1 MRRGRHPVEISDR
14 VAVVTG
20 GASGLGRATAQALA
34 KAGARVAVL
43 DRNLAAARAV
53 VAGAGDAML
62 AVQVDVG
69 DRASVAA
76 AIDEVAQTLGRIDI
90 CVNAAGIP
98 TPGKVLGK
106 NGPLPIADFQRVIDV
121 NLVGAFDVMRRC
133 AEVMARN
140 TDDGPDGERGVI
152 INVSSGEAFEGQKG
166 QAAYSA
172 SKAGLIGLML
182 PAARDLAQHGIRVV
196 TISPGVFDTE
206 IFAQVPRQ
214 AVEALE
220 SMVLNPSRLGDPAE
234 FAALVGH
241 VIENRY
247 VNATNLSIDAG
258 ARLNNV

>member
-1 MRRGRHPVEISDR
+1 MHPVEIVGR

-20 GASGLGRATAQALA
+20 GASGLGRATVHALA

-43 DRNLAAARAV
+43 DRNLEAARMLA
-53 VAGAGDAML
+53 ADAGDAML
-62 AVQVDVG
+62 PVRVDVG

-76 AIDEVAQTLGRIDI
+76 AIEEVAAAFGRVDI

-98 TPGKVLGK
+98 RPGKVLGK
-106 NGPLPIADFQRVIDV
+106 NGPLPIEEFQRVIDV

-133 AEVMARN
+133 AELMVRN
-140 TDDGPDGERGVI
+140 VGSGPDAERGVI
-152 INVSSGEAFEGQKG
+152 INVSSGAAFEGQKG
-166 QAAYSA
+166 QSAYSA

-182 PAARDLAQHGIRVV
+182 PAARDLAEHGIRVV

-206 IFAQVPRQ
+206 IFSQVPPS
-214 AVEALE
+214 AVEGLR

-247 VNATNLSIDAG
+247 INATNLSIDAG
-258 ARLNNV
+258 ARLTNV